1 MQKGLFISRLE
12 EIRNKHPNSPVSNQA
27 DSIALVLKGELE
39 GIIKTN
45 YINEFEEKHYFILL
59 LSDVSISLPELQS
72 TIARFNQQHYQL
84 DSLETKNMLLT
95 KQEQIFR
102 VGDFED
108 KTKALLYYE
117 AIQENNATN
126 SLFKNNAM
134 RSFVISKNNF
144 YLFLKEKKY

>member
-1 MQKGLFISRLE
+1 
-12 EIRNKHPNSPVSNQA
+12 
-27 DSIALVLKGELE
+27 
-39 GIIKTN
+39 
-45 YINEFEEKHYFILL
+45 
-59 LSDVSISLPELQS
+59 
-72 TIARFNQQHYQL
+72 
-84 DSLETKNMLLT
+84 MLLT

-126 SLFKNNAM
+126 SLFNNNAM

-144 YLFLKEKKY
+144 YLFLKEKNIDDYDAYFQAVYLLN